1 METNKLI
8 PYSVYLPYDLH
19 KKLKSLAKDRK
30 ASELIRNAIQMIIE
44 GNTAYN
50 SGYNKALKD
59 TIKVINTNESAVSIS
74 VHGILIADNLISD
87 IKASVELADLVL
99 IDGGP
104 RTLVA
109 KIVSEALG
117 SSKLIVLDN
126 SDRVHERDAVS
137 VLQQQG
143 YVEIPFSG
151 LGPLNPYCWTTSFF
165 VREISTLRNLLY
177 PE

>member
-87 IKASVELADLVL
+87 IK
-99 IDGGP
+99 
-104 RTLVA
+104 TL
-109 KIVSEALG
+109 
-117 SSKLIVLDN
+117 
-126 SDRVHERDAVS
+126 
-137 VLQQQG
+137 
-143 YVEIPFSG
+143 EIG
-151 LGPLNPYCWTTSFF
+151 K
-165 VREISTLRNLLY
+165 
-177 PE
+177 